1 MLAETTLA
9 RPYARAAFSL
19 ADQAGTVESWSASLA
34 RVSEAV
40 ETEAMKR
47 VIGHPN
53 VDDSRL
59 QDLLAEV
66 LGEPA
71 DGTSDRNDA
80 GSDAGNANRND
91 AGNDAGNDNR
101 NADRAFKS
109 FLTVLMHYRRLPLLP
124 EITVQFET
132 LRRASEQRLK
142 VSVTSA
148 VEMAPDQIEKLA
160 VRLREKFG
168 TEIEMETGVDA
179 DLIGGL
185 VVRAGDKVID
195 ASVRGR
201 LEQLG
206 RQLVK

>member
-71 DGTSDRNDA
+71 DGTSD
-80 GSDAGNANRND
+80 RND

>member
-71 DGTSDRNDA
+71 DDTSGRNDA
-80 GSDAGNANRND
+80 GSDAGNANR
-91 AGNDAGNDNR
+91 NDAGNDNR

>member
-19 ADQAGTVESWSASLA
+19 ADQAGSVDAWSDALGKA
-34 RVSEAV
+34 SEAV
-40 ETEAMKR
+40 ETEAMQR
-47 VIGHPN
+47 VIGHPK
-53 VDDSRL
+53 VDDKRL
-59 QDLLAEV
+59 QGLFDDV
-66 LGEPA
+66 LG
-71 DGTSDRNDA
+71 DSV
-80 GSDAGNANRND
+80 
-91 AGNDAGNDNR
+91 
-101 NADRAFKS
+101 DRAFKS

-124 EITVQFET
+124 EIAAQFET
-132 LRRASEQRLK
+132 LRRSSEHRLK
-142 VSVTSA
+142 VNVTSA
-148 VEMAPDQIEKLA
+148 VEMGKDQLEKLA
-160 VRLREKFG
+160 TRLREKFG
-168 TEIEMETGVDA
+168 TEIEMETGIDK

>member
-19 ADQAGTVESWSASLA
+19 ADQAGTVESWSALLEKASA
-34 RVSEAV
+34 AV
-40 ETEAMKR
+40 QTDAMKR
-47 VIGHPN
+47 VIGHPKI
-53 VDDSRL
+53 DDARL
-59 QDLLAEV
+59 SSLFDEV
-66 LGEPA
+66 LGEAA
-71 DGTSDRNDA
+71 DS
-80 GSDAGNANRND
+80 
-91 AGNDAGNDNR
+91 
-101 NADRAFKS
+101 AFKS

-124 EITVQFET
+124 EIAVQFET

-142 VSVTSA
+142 VNVISA
-148 VEMAPDQIEKLA
+148 VEMGPDQLEKLA
-160 VRLREKFG
+160 TRLRERFG
-168 TEIEMETGVDA
+168 TDIEMETGVDG

-206 RQLVK
+206 RQLVR

>member
-71 DGTSDRNDA
+71 DDTSDRNDA
-80 GSDAGNANRND
+80 GSDAGNDNR
-91 AGNDAGNDNR
+91 NDAGNDNR

>member
-80 GSDAGNANRND
+80 GSDAGNA
-91 AGNDAGNDNR
+91 NR